1 MFLVLSMLAACGLF
15 APEAPTHT
23 VVRGDTLSRIARER
37 GCTVDELRSWNGI
50 NGDLIEVG
58 QVLVVGAP
66 GADPAARA
74 EPEASPRRTR
84 RSRGSRPA
92 KTTLKP
98 ETSAER
104 AAAPLSMPP
113 ARPCLE
119 GPSVADEDGMEAGF
133 AASRGLDG
141 GEVRAALRAFEPN
154 LVRCLTPGEVAAGTM
169 ELELRVGCDGRVAAV
184 DLIDDD
190 GLPAPLVGCARE
202 TLRYVPFPAHDM
214 PDGFTF
220 GYPLTVGP

>member
-1 MFLVLSMLAACGLF
+1 MFLVLSLVAACSLF
-15 APEAPTHT
+15 TPEPPTHT
-23 VVRGDTLSRIARER
+23 VVRGDTLSRIAKDQ
-37 GCTVDELRSWNGI
+37 GCTVDELRQWNGI
-50 NGDLIEVG
+50 SGDLIEVG
-58 QVLVVGAP
+58 QVLIVGAP
-66 GADPAARA
+66 GTEAPP
-74 EPEASPRRTR
+74 EPEAKPKSGR
-84 RSRGSRPA
+84 RSRAARPA

-98 ETSAER
+98 EASAGS
-104 AAAPLSMPP
+104 AAPSLNMPP
-113 ARPCLE
+113 AKPCLA

-154 LVRCLTPGEVAAGTM
+154 LLRCLTPGESAAGTM

-184 DLIDDD
+184 DLVDDD
-190 GLPAPLVGCARE
+190 GLPDPLVSCARE